1 MVDVSSLDQTVLP
14 VAIGLGKIGLAVVI
28 LGVFAVTFG
37 AAMETGLSAG
47 YTVAQYFGWQWGKRV
62 APKQDARFH
71 TVILISIAIGA
82 VMLLTTLDP
91 VQITEYSLIFSAV
104 VLPLTYLPILI
115 VANDREYLGDQV
127 NGKVRNALGVLFLIV
142 ILIAAIAAI
151 PLLIV
156 TGAGQ

>member
-1 MVDVSSLDQTVLP
+1 MAL
-14 VAIGLGKIGLAVVI
+14 GLGKIGLAVVI

-37 AAMETGLSAG
+37 AAMETALSAG

-71 TVILISIAIGA
+71 TVVLLSIVVGA
-82 VMLLTTLDP
+82 ALLLTTADP

-115 VANDREYLGDQV
+115 VANDRDYLGDQV
-127 NGKVRNALGVLFLIV
+127 NGKVRNALGLLFLVV
-142 ILIAAIAAI
+142 ILVAAVAAI
-151 PLLIV
+151 PLLV
-156 TGAGQ
+156 LTGAGQ